1 MREAYENRKEA
12 VLSEKR
18 NLFNEIKEGFDYMQ
32 DNSPVAMPT
41 PFGYVREETLQ
52 DLIKRYEDGLEDTGD
67 KTAKRLANTKYVGF
81 VERPDMEKIVS
92 ESMKEVYAQHSSDI
106 LARQVGGTHYKK
118 GVQPWTIALDWGL
131 DPWSHNVVKYI
142 LRFPYKGGIED
153 LKKIKHYLDYLIE
166 NYDEVTEKYY
176 AKED

>member
-1 MREAYENRKEA
+1 MHDKN
-12 VLSEKR
+12 
-18 NLFNEIKEGFDYMQ
+18 
-32 DNSPVAMPT
+32 PVAMPT
-41 PFGYVREETLQ
+41 PFGYVREETMH
-52 DLIKRYEDGLEDTGD
+52 DLIKRYE
-67 KTAKRLANTKYVGF
+67 
-81 VERPDMEKIVS
+81 
-92 ESMKEVYAQHSSDI
+92 ESMGTYKTLNDVISEHEDNKGDT

-142 LRFPYKGGIED
+142 LRFPYKGGVED

-176 AKED
+176 NKED

>member
-1 MREAYENRKEA
+1 MHNTAESREKRLQAL
-12 VLSEKR
+12 LSEDK
-18 NLFNEIKEGFDYMQ
+18 N
-32 DNSPVAMPT
+32 PVAMPT
-41 PFGYVREETLQ
+41 PFGYIRAETLKE
-52 DLIKRYEDGLEDTGD
+52 LIDGYKD
-67 KTAKRLANTKYVGF
+67 KT
-81 VERPDMEKIVS
+81 I
-92 ESMKEVYAQHSSDI
+92 SSDT

-142 LRFPYKGGIED
+142 LRFPYKGGVED

-176 AKED
+176 NKED

>member
-1 MREAYENRKEA
+1 MPDT
-12 VLSEKR
+12 KR
-18 NLFNEIKEGFDYMQ
+18 DLFNEIKEGFDYMR
-32 DNSPVAMPT
+32 DNNPIAMPT
-41 PFGYVREETLQ
+41 PFGYLREETLN
-52 DLIKRYEDGLEDTGD
+52 DLIKEYDDM
-67 KTAKRLANTKYVGF
+67 KVNT
-81 VERPDMEKIVS
+81 
-92 ESMKEVYAQHSSDI
+92 
-106 LARQVGGTHYKK
+106 LNRQVGGTHYKK

-176 AKED
+176 NKED

>member
-1 MREAYENRKEA
+1 MTN
-12 VLSEKR
+12 
-18 NLFNEIKEGFDYMQ
+18 
-32 DNSPVAMPT
+32 PVAMPT
-41 PFGYVREETLQ
+41 PFGYIRKETLQ
-52 DLIKRYEDGLEDTGD
+52 DLIKEYDDNKVDT
-67 KTAKRLANTKYVGF
+67 LA
-81 VERPDMEKIVS
+81 
-92 ESMKEVYAQHSSDI
+92 H
-106 LARQVGGTHYKK
+106 QVGGTHYKK

-142 LRFPYKGGIED
+142 LRFPYKGGVED

>member
-1 MREAYENRKEA
+1 MHDKN
-12 VLSEKR
+12 
-18 NLFNEIKEGFDYMQ
+18 
-32 DNSPVAMPT
+32 PVAMPT
-41 PFGYVREETLQ
+41 PFGYLRESTLN
-52 DLIKRYEDGLEDTGD
+52 DLIKEYEDKKVDT
-67 KTAKRLANTKYVGF
+67 
-81 VERPDMEKIVS
+81 
-92 ESMKEVYAQHSSDI
+92 

-142 LRFPYKGGIED
+142 LRFPYKGGVED

-176 AKED
+176 TKED

>member
-1 MREAYENRKEA
+1 MHNTAEAREKRLQAL
-12 VLSEKR
+12 LSEDK
-18 NLFNEIKEGFDYMQ
+18 N
-32 DNSPVAMPT
+32 PVAMPT
-41 PFGYVREETLQ
+41 PFGYLRQETLQ
-52 DLIKRYEDGLEDTGD
+52 DLIKEYEDNKVDT
-67 KTAKRLANTKYVGF
+67 
-81 VERPDMEKIVS
+81 
-92 ESMKEVYAQHSSDI
+92 

>member
-1 MREAYENRKEA
+1 MREAYEKRKEA

-18 NLFNEIKEGFDYMQ
+18 NLFNEIKEGFDYMR

-41 PFGYVREETLQ
+41 PFGYVREETLN
-52 DLIKRYEDGLEDTGD
+52 DLIKKYEDGMEDAGD
-67 KTAKRLANTKYVGF
+67 T
-81 VERPDMEKIVS
+81 
-92 ESMKEVYAQHSSDI
+92 

-176 AKED
+176 TKED

>member
-1 MREAYENRKEA
+1 MHNK
-12 VLSEKR
+12 
-18 NLFNEIKEGFDYMQ
+18 NPI
-32 DNSPVAMPT
+32 AMPT

-52 DLIKRYEDGLEDTGD
+52 DLIKRHEDGMEDCGD
-67 KTAKRLANTKYVGF
+67 TLG
-81 VERPDMEKIVS
+81 
-92 ESMKEVYAQHSSDI
+92 
-106 LARQVGGTHYKK
+106 RQVGGTHYKK

-142 LRFPYKGGIED
+142 LRFPYKGGVED

-176 AKED
+176 TKED

>member
-1 MREAYENRKEA
+1 MSSVEHEAYEKRKAA
-12 VLSEKR
+12 VLAES
-18 NLFNEIKEGFDYMQ
+18 N
-32 DNSPVAMPT
+32 PVAMPT
-41 PFGYVREETLQ
+41 PFGYIREETLN
-52 DLIKRYEDGLEDTGD
+52 DLIKEYEDKKGYDEFFHKARKAAKLADLSAGMEDPG
-67 KTAKRLANTKYVGF
+67 
-81 VERPDMEKIVS
+81 
-92 ESMKEVYAQHSSDI
+92 DI
-106 LARQVGGTHYKK
+106 LAHQVGGTHYKK

-176 AKED
+176 NKED

>member
-1 MREAYENRKEA
+1 MNNAAEAREKRLQSL
-12 VLSEKR
+12 LSEDK
-18 NLFNEIKEGFDYMQ
+18 N
-32 DNSPVAMPT
+32 PVAMPT

-52 DLIKRYEDGLEDTGD
+52 DLVKRYEESTGTYKTLNHFIKEHQDKKGDT
-67 KTAKRLANTKYVGF
+67 
-81 VERPDMEKIVS
+81 
-92 ESMKEVYAQHSSDI
+92 
-106 LARQVGGTHYKK
+106 LARQIGGTHYKK

-176 AKED
+176 NKED

>member
-1 MREAYENRKEA
+1 MREAYEKRKEA
-12 VLSEKR
+12 VLADKR
-18 NLFNEIKEGFDYMQ
+18 NLFNEIKEGFDYMR
-32 DNSPVAMPT
+32 DNNPIAMPT
-41 PFGYVREETLQ
+41 PFGYLREETLN
-52 DLIKRYEDGLEDTGD
+52 DLIKEYEDSKSDTL
-67 KTAKRLANTKYVGF
+67 K
-81 VERPDMEKIVS
+81 
-92 ESMKEVYAQHSSDI
+92 
-106 LARQVGGTHYKK
+106 RQVGGTHYKK

-176 AKED
+176 NKED